1 MKSGR
6 SDDLKSGRFYEDNVI
21 ASSQSM
27 GISPGIVIGRL
38 QREKNPIQ
46 PAQLIESQVQAR

>member
-1 MKSGR
+1 MKSGS
-6 SDDLKSGRFYEDNVI
+6 SDDLKNGRFYEDNVI